1 MFDTTEEPSDTRDR
15 AQDKIVENLFVSM
28 VDAYICRIMIL
39 LISQASFKGKLS
51 EIPVSNGFCAIISK
65 VWQNHLLKKND
76 KTKLLKSDIKIDSV
90 TIHNLNQII
99 DVDIQAFTRFR
110 DNNAIHKD
118 FDEKIK
124 NRVFQRCVQQITEVK
139 NSLMC

>member
-15 AQDKIVENLFVSM
+15 AQDKIVENLFISM
-28 VDAYICRIMIL
+28 VDAYICRILIL
-39 LISQASFKGKLS
+39 LVAQSSFKGKLS
-51 EIPVSNGFCAIISK
+51 EIPVATGFCVILNR
-65 VWQNHLLKKND
+65 VWQNQLLKKND
-76 KTKLLKSDIKIDSV
+76 KTKLLKTDMKIDSN

-110 DNNAIHKD
+110 DNNAMHKD

-124 NRVFQRCVQQITEVK
+124 NRVFQRC
-139 NSLMC
+139 L